1 MISDVNCIVKQY
13 IQIGLLVNKNLM
25 ISTAVPIAAVLF
37 LCFWVHI
44 LTVTLPDQIFQ
55 ETNPSFVDL
64 NNKLDLLSHGIK
76 STDTGTLLQLQ
87 TAKTAVEE
95 IDRSL
100 RERLEE
106 LGSRL
111 EKQMVGLEDKLL
123 DQEDSVEMFNSDVD
137 ALRTDFTEEFSSF
150 QSSIIEQFTEASIR
164 YQEFMVP
171 KIWLSLASLKDED
184 GGRARINDN
193 LNLGLYREEGRVG
206 ERPTYK
212 QVEGLYRLVFR
223 QDHRWAIVSLDRA
236 DEEEEEVVIQTNP
249 KLPELSAKKWETP
262 THKVNVVHEI
272 PCCKHLTMR
281 HSGLSSPTRLMLGSL
296 ARGGRGV
303 WQSKNGTTI
312 LFSVRDRQWQVRN
325 SH

>member
-1 MISDVNCIVKQY
+1 MRCLILHYVTC
-13 IQIGLLVNKNLM
+13 QIGLLVNKNLV
-25 ISTAVPIAAVLF
+25 ISTVVPILAAVF

-55 ETNPSFVDL
+55 ETNPSFVDINTRL
-64 NNKLDLLSHGIK
+64 QMLSHGIK
-76 STDTGTLLQLQ
+76 STDSETYLELKS
-87 TAKTAVEE
+87 AKSTVEE
-95 IDRSL
+95 IDRNLNKKFEDLQSEL
-100 RERLEE
+100 RKHIE
-106 LGSRL
+106 
-111 EKQMVGLEDKLL
+111 MLEDKLEA
-123 DQEDSVEMFNSDVD
+123 QEDSVEVFNSDVD
-137 ALRTDFTEEFSSF
+137 ALRTDITEEFSSF

-236 DEEEEEVVIQTNP
+236 EEEEEEVVIQTNP

>member
-1 MISDVNCIVKQY
+1 M
-13 IQIGLLVNKNLM
+13 
-25 ISTAVPIAAVLF
+25 VPILAAVF

-55 ETNPSFVDL
+55 ETNPSFVDINTRL
-64 NNKLDLLSHGIK
+64 QMLSHGIK
-76 STDTGTLLQLQ
+76 STDSETYLELKS
-87 TAKTAVEE
+87 AKSTVEE
-95 IDRSL
+95 IDRNLNKKFEDLQSEL
-100 RERLEE
+100 RKHIE
-106 LGSRL
+106 
-111 EKQMVGLEDKLL
+111 MLEDKLEA
-123 DQEDSVEMFNSDVD
+123 QEDSVEVFNSDVD
-137 ALRTDFTEEFSSF
+137 ALRTDITEEFSSF

-236 DEEEEEVVIQTNP
+236 EEEEEEVVIQTNP

>member
-1 MISDVNCIVKQY
+1 M
-13 IQIGLLVNKNLM
+13 
-25 ISTAVPIAAVLF
+25 VPILAAVF

-55 ETNPSFVDL
+55 ETNPSFVDINTRL
-64 NNKLDLLSHGIK
+64 QMLSHGIK
-76 STDTGTLLQLQ
+76 STDSETYLELKS
-87 TAKTAVEE
+87 AKSTVEE
-95 IDRSL
+95 IDRNLNKKFEDLQSEL
-100 RERLEE
+100 RKHIE
-106 LGSRL
+106 
-111 EKQMVGLEDKLL
+111 MLEDKLEA
-123 DQEDSVEMFNSDVD
+123 QEDSVEVFNSDVD
-137 ALRTDFTEEFSSF
+137 ALRTDITEEFSSF

>member
-1 MISDVNCIVKQY
+1 M
-13 IQIGLLVNKNLM
+13 VNKNLV
-25 ISTAVPIAAVLF
+25 ISTVVPILAAVF

-55 ETNPSFVDL
+55 ETNPSFVDINTRL
-64 NNKLDLLSHGIK
+64 QMLSHGIK
-76 STDTGTLLQLQ
+76 STDSETYLELKS
-87 TAKTAVEE
+87 AKSTVEE
-95 IDRSL
+95 IDRNLNKKFEDLQSEL
-100 RERLEE
+100 RKHIE
-106 LGSRL
+106 
-111 EKQMVGLEDKLL
+111 MLEDKLEA
-123 DQEDSVEMFNSDVD
+123 QEDSVEVFNSDVD
-137 ALRTDFTEEFSSF
+137 ALRTDITEEFSSF

-223 QDHRWAIVSLDRA
+223 QDHRGAIVSLDRA